1 MTAVKLYQRVELRHD
16 EAVVVARQRAGDLAE
31 LLGFDRRDQTRIAT
45 ATSELARNA
54 YRYARG
60 GRVILARDGE
70 ALRIEVS
77 DDGPGIPHLDAVLS
91 GAYRS
96 STGLGQG
103 LVGVHRLMDD
113 VRIDTSAEVGTRIVI
128 RKTIPR
134 HAAPDDRAIG
144 DELARRSAGSP
155 YDAVSR
161 QNEELLLALGEV
173 RARTEELR
181 DLNRELE
188 STNRGVVALYAE
200 LDDRAEQLRDADER
214 KSRFLADMSHELRT
228 PLNSIVA
235 LTELLLDGEPH
246 LMAEQA
252 KQVAYIRRMADD
264 QLRLVSD
271 LLDMAKIE
279 AGRVDVN
286 LADVSVAELFALV
299 RAQLRPLVRDEAV
312 ALQFVAEPDL
322 PPLHTD
328 EALLVQVLR
337 NLVSN
342 AIRFTPAGEIIVR
355 AERDGAAVRL
365 SVSDTGIGIAA
376 PDLARIFDEFVQIP
390 GALQRHGRGT
400 GLGLA
405 LVIRLVGLL
414 GGRVT
419 AKSTVG
425 EGSTF
430 EVSLP
435 THRDAVLPAEVPDPS
450 GMILVVDDDEAARY
464 VVRTHLGGA
473 GWEVAEVGSG
483 SAALAAC
490 ERGLPLAIVLDLSMP
505 DMDGTVVLTRLR
517 AEERTRGVPVVV
529 HTSRLMADDVRS
541 QIAAYGAQVLDKS
554 NTSQVTLRAA
564 VTDAIRGTDGG

>member
-113 VRIDTSAEVGTRIVI
+113 VRIDTSAEVGTRIVF

-312 ALQFVAEPDL
+312 ALRFVAEPDL

-342 AIRFTPAGEIIVR
+342 AIKFTPAGEIIVR

-405 LVIRLVGLL
+405 LVTRLVGLL

-464 VVRTHLGGA
+464 VVRAHLGGA

>member
-1 MTAVKLYQRVELRHD
+1 MGH
-16 EAVVVARQRAGDLAE
+16 
-31 LLGFDRRDQTRIAT
+31 
-45 ATSELARNA
+45 
-54 YRYARG
+54 
-60 GRVILARDGE
+60 
-70 ALRIEVS
+70 
-77 DDGPGIPHLDAVLS
+77 
-91 GAYRS
+91 
-96 STGLGQG
+96 G

-113 VRIDTSAEVGTRIVI
+113 VRIDTSAEVGTRVVI
-128 RKTIPR
+128 RKAIPP
-134 HAAPDDRAIG
+134 HMAPDDRAIG
-144 DELARRSAGSP
+144 DELARRSAASP
-155 YDAVSR
+155 YDEVSR
-161 QNEELLLALGEV
+161 QNEELLVALGEL

-200 LDDRAEQLRDADER
+200 LDDRAEQLRDADQR

-235 LTELLLDGEPH
+235 LTELLLDGEPG
-246 LMAEQA
+246 LAAEQA
-252 KQVAYIRRMADD
+252 KQVAYIRRMADE

-286 LADVSVAELFALV
+286 LTDVSIAELFALV
-299 RAQLRPLVRDEAV
+299 RAQLRPLVHEEAV
-312 ALQFVAEPDL
+312 ALRFVAEPDL

-342 AIRFTPAGEIIVR
+342 AIKFTPEGEIVVR
-355 AERDGAAVRL
+355 AERQGEAVRL
-365 SVSDTGIGIAA
+365 SVSDTGIGISA
-376 PDLARIFDEFVQIP
+376 PDLDRIFDEFVQIP
-390 GALQRHGRGT
+390 SALQRHGKGT

-414 GGRVT
+414 GGRVSAT
-419 AKSTVG
+419 STVG

-435 THRDAVLPAEVPDPS
+435 AHRDAVLPAEVPDPS
-450 GMILVVDDDEAARY
+450 GAILVVDDDEAARY
-464 VVRTHLGGA
+464 VVRAHLGGA
-473 GWEVAEVGSG
+473 GWEVAEVASG

-505 DMDGTVVLTRLR
+505 DLDGTVVLTRLR
-517 AEERTRGVPVVV
+517 AEERTRAVPVVV
-529 HTSRLMADDVRS
+529 HTSRLMADDVRR
-541 QIAAYGAQVLDKS
+541 QVEAQGARVLDKS

-564 VTDAIRGTDGG
+564 ITDAIRRTDGR